1 MSVQYKLVRTPNPHA
16 KEGDTTQ
23 QPLHARVVTCGT
35 VSTSDLAKRVTEAS
49 SFTSA
54 DIIGCLQALKDQMV
68 NYLQMGYNVELEGL
82 GTFSLSLTSKPIMD
96 KKQTRAA
103 AVSVDSLNFLPC
115 KELKRELQK
124 TQLERSHWAESD
136 PTYLSVAE
144 CEAKVFAFLEKH
156 AYLTQS
162 HYMNLCQCSK
172 SKASLDLNRLVNKGR
187 LVCSTFGRNKLYRK
201 KQ

>member
-96 KKQTRAA
+96 KKQTRA
-103 AVSVDSLNFLPC
+103 VMERKSLC
-115 KELKRELQK
+115 KVQTIK
-124 TQLERSHWAESD
+124 
-136 PTYLSVAE
+136 
-144 CEAKVFAFLEKH
+144 
-156 AYLTQS
+156 
-162 HYMNLCQCSK
+162 N
-172 SKASLDLNRLVNKGR
+172 
-187 LVCSTFGRNKLYRK
+187 
-201 KQ
+201 